1 MSNLYFVKGRNQQGA
16 VLLASLLILVA
27 ITLVSVTSM
36 QSGIQEYRIAGNM
49 VFGERAFQ
57 ASETGRGRV
66 SQILDEHLF
75 ERDWPA
81 TLTIPSGVTILDKD
95 SDGNKDMLYTEN
107 GAGEDINDVSTLI
120 KDVEVR
126 IDGNGDGDYTD
137 KNDIQT
143 DLYVYKA
150 RVQFG
155 TGSGAAMM
163 SGYEG
168 LGKGAAAGGGQVYY
182 ELRSQGLGTGSAE
195 AWTSSDFMGIIK
207 N

>member
-75 ERDWPA
+75 ERD
-81 TLTIPSGVTILDKD
+81 
-95 SDGNKDMLYTEN
+95 
-107 GAGEDINDVSTLI
+107 
-120 KDVEVR
+120 
-126 IDGNGDGDYTD
+126 
-137 KNDIQT
+137 
-143 DLYVYKA
+143 
-150 RVQFG
+150 
-155 TGSGAAMM
+155 
-163 SGYEG
+163 
-168 LGKGAAAGGGQVYY
+168 
-182 ELRSQGLGTGSAE
+182 
-195 AWTSSDFMGIIK
+195 
-207 N
+207 